1 VHVVRDIGRASDE
14 QLAGIE
20 EAVSQM
26 LDSFE
31 EFMGG
36 HLVEAL
42 CLWREAARRQQKRR
56 PAEGRDPAVARLRPK
71 QAS

>member
-20 EAVSQM
+20 GAVSQL

-31 EFMGG
+31 GFMGG
-36 HLVEAL
+36 YLVEAL
-42 CLWREAARRQQKRR
+42 CLWREAAQREQKRR
-56 PAEGRDPAVARLRPK
+56 PTEGGN
-71 QAS
+71 S